1 MDVFGGDVGRY
12 EVIEVKPARAIG
24 WITTNKD
31 YYLLDT
37 KTGKMEKIQFGGW
50 GPKQSTQFQ
59 TKYIEGSPRTKHTL
73 PN

>member
-1 MDVFGGDVGRY
+1 MDIFCGDEGRY
-12 EVIEVKPARAIG
+12 EVIEVESVTLKG
-24 WITTNKD
+24 WKTSNKD
-31 YYLLDT
+31 YYLLDI

-50 GPKQSTQFQ
+50 GTNSSTGFE